1 MAGRNFSVCFI
12 CRGNRFRSPLAQAF
26 VERLTVGLPVQVS
39 SAGTLEA
46 ENAPALPE
54 ARQIAVLCGVD
65 LSQHRSQ
72 RLSALSLE
80 ATDLVIGFEEAHAR
94 HAIVDAGALQG
105 NTFTFREFVRLLEEC
120 APAKEAMTVE
130 RARTAVTL
138 ANDLRRRDPTAA
150 GEDTGVPDP
159 LGRSWKVQKEIAVQ
173 VRDLSLALA
182 QHLFGVAGSEILLP
196 VPENIRRGPRWRWR
210 PRRIRLPR

>member
-26 VERLTVGLPVQVS
+26 VERLTLGLPVQVS

-54 ARQIAVLCGVD
+54 ARQIAELCGVD
-65 LSQHRSQ
+65 LSGHRSQ

-80 ATDLVIGFEEAHAR
+80 AADLVIGFEEAHAR
-94 HAIVDAGALQG
+94 HAIVDAGALQA
-105 NTFTFREFVRLLEEC
+105 NTFTFREFVRLLEES
-120 APAKEAMTVE
+120 APAREAMTVE

-173 VRDLSLALA
+173 VRDLSLALSE
-182 QHLFGVAGSEILLP
+182 HVFGVAGSEILLP
-196 VPENIRRGPRWRWR
+196 VPEKIRRQPRWRRR
-210 PRRIRLPR
+210 PGP